1 MTKLERLKKR
11 GEKAAERSGAQHE
24 ADVTADEIYAAKYK
38 HEDGFDLYSEIRSLD
53 YGYPRW

>member
-24 ADVTADEIYAAKYK
+24 ANVTADEIHAAKYRR
-38 HEDGFDLYSEIRSLD
+38 EDGFDLYADLRGMIYD
-53 YGYPRW
+53 CPNW